1 MRNLPLLFCLAILP
15 TALQA
20 QRLKVATFNVSME
33 ATNYEYLGLPVTG
46 DVLPEVL
53 KNGENQQVKNI
64 AEIIQRVNPDI
75 LLLNEFDYIEDKQR
89 GITAFIENYLHVSQQ
104 GQSPVD
110 YPYTYVG
117 TVNTG
122 QPTPFDFDNN
132 NKAER
137 YGNDAY
143 GFGFY
148 PGQYGMV
155 LLSKYPIDSDNI
167 RTFQHFKWQHMPNA
181 QIPMMPPSNS
191 ASVQSEEAPQP
202 WFNAQEWDAYRLSSK
217 SHWDVPVKVNGETLH
232 ILAMHPTPPTFDG
245 PEDRN
250 GKRNHDEIRL
260 MADYLTPDKGD
271 YIYDDEGELVSLDE
285 ASRFVLLGDFNA
297 ADKGDK
303 YRPGVIEQLTE
314 NPLVNNSVIPVSE
327 GGAASAQVSFSDRF
341 TAYWGARADY
351 VLPSNYGLKVQQAGV
366 FWPTK
371 TSNLFRLVKDR
382 KASSDHRL
390 VWVEITLTNDK

>member
-1 MRNLPLLFCLAILP
+1 MRNLPFLFCLAVFP

-20 QRLKVATFNVSME
+20 QTLKVATFNVSME
-33 ATNYEYLGLPVTG
+33 ATNYEYLGLPPTRE
-46 DVLPEVL
+46 VLPEVL

-89 GITAFIENYLHVSQQ
+89 GISAFIENYLQVSQH
-104 GQSPVD
+104 GQTPVD

-122 QPTPFDFDNN
+122 QPTPFDLDNN
-132 NKAER
+132 GKAEG

-143 GFGFY
+143 GFGLY

-155 LLSKYPIDSDNI
+155 LLSKYPIDVANI
-167 RTFQHFKWQHMPNA
+167 RTFQHFKWQHMPDAQVPLTPSSNA
-181 QIPMMPPSNS
+181 
-191 ASVQSEEAPQP
+191 ASIQSEGVAQP
-202 WFNAQEWDAYRLSSK
+202 WYSPQEWEAYRLSSK

-260 MADYLTPDKGD
+260 MADYLTPGKGD
-271 YIYDDEGELVSLDE
+271 YIYDDSGEPASLDD
-285 ASRFVLLGDFNA
+285 ATRFVLLGDFNA

-314 NPLVNNSVIPVSE
+314 SPLVDNSVIPLSE
-327 GGAASAQVSFSDRF
+327 GGAASANVAYSDRF

-351 VLPSNYGLKVQQAGV
+351 VLPSTYGMKVHQAGV
-366 FWPTK
+366 FWPTQ
-371 TSNLFRLVKDR
+371 TSDLFRLVEDR
-382 KASSDHRL
+382 KASSDHRM
-390 VWVEITLTNDK
+390 VWVEVTLTKDN